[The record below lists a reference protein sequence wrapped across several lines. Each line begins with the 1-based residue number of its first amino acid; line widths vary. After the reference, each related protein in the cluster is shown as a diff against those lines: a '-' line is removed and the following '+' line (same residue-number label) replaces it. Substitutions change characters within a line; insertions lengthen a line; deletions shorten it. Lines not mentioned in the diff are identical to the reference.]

1 MTSAVQYPGPAY
13 VPPMTT
19 LRELRAALA
28 SLTKLGV
35 PSELERFETD
45 LEQTPLDQ
53 VPALAAHYRDY
64 VLRNSSPEAVDALTM
79 STEQSA
85 AELRRKIGEKRR

>member
-28 SLTKLGV
+28 GLAKLGV
-35 PSELERFETD
+35 PSELETFEAD

-53 VPALAAHYRDY
+53 VPALAARYRDY
-64 VLRNSSPEAVDALTM
+64 VLRNSGTEAVDALTM

-85 AELRRKIGEKRR
+85 AELRRKIAEGRR